1 MGIAMNPNLP
11 VLIIRDGSLLDDE
24 SRRIIADMAEAAHAQ
39 CGWKSSPI
47 PATSAVEPAT
57 PATPRSSSKT
67 AKSTPRNLELGT

>member
-39 CGWKSSPI
+39 VWMEVVADTCHECRGTGYTGDASVI
-47 PATSAVEPAT
+47 IEDGEVYT
-57 PATPRSSSKT
+57 P
-67 AKSTPRNLELGT
+67 